1 MISPTFL
8 ARSVAQVKKLRG
20 KNLLLAHFC
29 RPLGVWFTKS
39 SYFSCTSHP
48 ECSFLCANIYLN
60 IYIYF
65 QISIFLKVGVYQYMC
80 LLMWQIMLK
89 RRDYL
94 YSNIVDYQWQFS
106 SVWSLWGSV
115 TLRVSS
121 WIDQT
126 HHSWWIECSIF
137 LSKKGINFT
146 QFLIKNC
153 FSLLKFSWIF
163 VFLITFQEELSI
175 DDDLIPVI
183 NPGKRNN
190 F

>member
-20 KNLLLAHFC
+20 KNLLLAHFAD
-29 RPLGVWFTKS
+29 LWEYGSQKVAT
-39 SYFSCTSHP
+39 
-48 ECSFLCANIYLN
+48 FLAPHIQSVPFCVLTYIL